1 MVEGG
6 SPVQDPPSQGVG
18 GPPGSDGPDV
28 RAQNGFT
35 LVIKF
40 LLLGTHVWDPNFDI
54 DFVLLQFLLCAGD
67 WPGSTRS

>member
-35 LVIKF
+35 LVSFMVERF
-40 LLLGTHVWDPNFDI
+40 LVVSFPGLPVSGTAANMYI
-54 DFVLLQFLLCAGD
+54 
-67 WPGSTRS
+67 S